1 MQFKPALSW
10 RQRTIC
16 ASLAIVTSGTALFL
30 SISAAAPPSL
40 EQDAI
45 AVTNEQRLQAT
56 LDEARRPGADFRRCL
71 LQRLRPRLAEPSGTA
86 VSGAP
91 PEDGNDPAT
100 STKLVGLKQV
110 C

>member
-10 RQRTIC
+10 RQRGIC
-16 ASLAIVTSGTALFL
+16 ASLAIAASGSALFL
-30 SISAAAPPSL
+30 SVSPAARPSP

-56 LDEARRPGADFRRCL
+56 LDEASRPGADFRLCL
-71 LQRLRPRLAEPSGTA
+71 GQRLRPRMGEPAGTA

-91 PEDGNDPAT
+91 AESEIDLAT
-100 STKLVGLKQV
+100 STKLVALKQV